1 MSVVGKERVEITP
14 LNVPSGGSYSFK
26 GGFPIVQFQIPQEPK
41 FLDGSS
47 VRLNG
52 TLRVCQPTST
62 DAVPILANNANN
74 KLTGAFDTCLSS
86 RVGVASCLD
95 QIILSSMTN
104 QSLEVVRSYGR
115 YIASAQSVTH
125 SQEDFDTNVSLS
137 SLSASRQLNGALL
150 VNQDVSF
157 AIPLRTGLLSG
168 AGSIPIGMNGLRGLQ
183 MELQLAPDQ
192 QVLSGY
198 VDNAGNTQNDS
209 ATGTGAFYQLRDL
222 TLSYDLLIP
231 DSDTMDK
238 MSVPSTG
245 SLEYNSVSQL
255 YSVINSSDQTQTY
268 NLGTAK
274 TLSVFN
280 SFIPTTH
287 INSYAHDGFSTGTL
301 KNLVAGAYTQEAPIK
316 RVSFLKAGQLFPV
329 ENEVDVQPPT
339 PFPAGVKRPQSE
351 LDKLFIGSIKPAH
364 LQNHSLMS
372 LNTND
377 DISTAVSA
385 TDGKDL
391 IISGTPK
398 QQFQLADRAPVFGV
412 GCSMDVYRSG
422 VDFSRDTY
430 SVRIVSELDGSS
442 PNSMYTYI
450 LSKNVLTY
458 SPQGIS
464 VMA

>member
-14 LNVPSGGSYSFK
+14 LNQPSGGAYSFK
-26 GGFPIVQFQIPQEPK
+26 NGFPIVQFQIPQESK
-41 FLDGSS
+41 YLDGSS

-62 DAVPILANNANN
+62 ETAPVLVNNGGN
-74 KLTGAFDTCLSS
+74 KAGGAFNSCLSS
-86 RVGVASCLD
+86 RVGVASCID

-115 YIASAQSVTH
+115 YLSSAQSVTH
-125 SQEDFDTNVSLS
+125 SQEDFDTNLQIS
-137 SLSASRQLNGALL
+137 SMSASRQLNGALM
-150 VNQDVSF
+150 VNQDSSF
-157 AIPLRTGLLSG
+157 AIPLRTGMLSTS
-168 AGSIPIGMNGLRGLQ
+168 SISIAMNGIRGLQ
-183 MELQLAPDQ
+183 VELQLAPDSA
-192 QVLSGY
+192 VLSGWT
-198 VDNAGNTQNDS
+198 DNTGTGQNDS

-238 MSVPSTG
+238 LSVPATG
-245 SLEYNSVSQL
+245 NLEYNSVSQL

-268 NLGTAK
+268 NLGTSK

-287 INSYAHDGFSTGTL
+287 INSYAHDSFSTGKL
-301 KNLVAGAYTQEAPIK
+301 KNISAGSYSVDAPIQ
-316 RVSFLKAGQLFPV
+316 RVSFLKAGQLFPI
-329 ENEVDVQPPT
+329 ENEIDVQSDDP
-339 PFPAGVKRPQSE
+339 VSRPQSE
-351 LDKLFIGSIKPAH
+351 LEKAFIGSIKPAH

-377 DISTAVSA
+377 SISTATSA
-385 TDGKDL
+385 LDGKDL
-391 IISGTPK
+391 IISGTPQ
-398 QQFQLADRAPVFGV
+398 QQFQLPDRAPVFGV
-412 GCSMDVYRSG
+412 GSNMDVFRQG

-430 SVRIVSELDGSS
+430 GVRIVSKLDGAS

>member
-14 LNVPSGGSYSFK
+14 LNQPSGGAYSFK
-26 GGFPIVQFQIPQEPK
+26 NGFPIVQFQIPQESK
-41 FLDGSS
+41 YLDGSS

-62 DAVPILANNANN
+62 EAVPVLVDNDDN
-74 KLTGAFDTCLSS
+74 KGSGAFNSCLSS
-86 RVGVASCLD
+86 RVGVASCID

-125 SQEDFDTNVSLS
+125 SQEDFDTNLQLS
-137 SLSASRQLNGALL
+137 SMSASRQLNGALM
-150 VNQDVSF
+150 VNQDSSF
-157 AIPLRTGLLSG
+157 AIPLRTGMLSG
-168 AGSIPIGMNGLRGLQ
+168 AGAISIAMNGIRGLQ
-183 MELQLAPDQ
+183 VELQLAPDSA
-192 QVLSGY
+192 VLSGWT
-198 VDNAGNTQNDS
+198 DNAGNYQNQS

-238 MSVPSTG
+238 LSVPATG

-274 TLSVFN
+274 TLAVFN
-280 SFIPTTH
+280 NFIPTTH
-287 INSYAHDGFSTGTL
+287 INSYAHDSFSTGKL
-301 KNLVAGAYTQEAPIK
+301 KNISAGVYSVDAPIQ
-316 RVSFLKAGQLFPV
+316 RVSFLKAGQLFPI
-329 ENEVDVQPPT
+329 ENEIDVQSDDP
-339 PFPAGVKRPQSE
+339 VSRPQSE
-351 LDKLFIGSIKPAH
+351 LEKAFIGSIKPAH

-377 DISTAVSA
+377 SISTAVSA

-391 IISGTPK
+391 IISGTPQ
-398 QQFQLADRAPVFGV
+398 QQFQLADRQPVFGV

-430 SVRIVSELDGSS
+430 GVRIVSKLNGAS

-458 SPQGIS
+458 SPAGIS